1 MSPITL
7 SLEEGSPAIFQCV
20 VLTDMPTNTIV
31 TWEYGLEVNSAYC
44 SVYCEVSMSKPCYN
58 LYCRDQLRPND

>member
-1 MSPITL
+1 MTSAELVVLVSPITL

-31 TWEYGLEVNSAYC
+31 TWEYGVEVNCA
-44 SVYCEVSMSKPCYN
+44 
-58 LYCRDQLRPND
+58 